1 MGLSELESARTARQ
15 QVLIGQDAQV
25 ALNRAHV
32 LIVGAGGLGCPVLQ
46 QLAAAGIGHI
56 TLIDDDEVALSNI
69 HRQVLFGVD
78 DVGQPKAAVAARRA
92 RKLQPEIHIQAKV
105 ARFSADNA
113 LQLCQDTDLVI
124 DGTDTFDT
132 KYLIADACEA
142 TSTPLVWGTVLGFRG
157 DVALWHSGTDTPDGR
172 GCGLRDLFPATPTAA
187 PNADALPDCASAGVL
202 GATTSVIGGLM
213 ATAAIGWFTGIDTT
227 VGQVSSYTAYPASLR
242 SFRVSADPG
251 RALCTS
257 LEAHAELD
265 SAASVAASAGVAAE
279 CFLDIRDPSA
289 LLYSSLPA
297 NLRQRALPFH
307 KIAAGTAG
315 DEMVRA
321 ALSSLDAP
329 AGGTVWVIC
338 DSGSRSA
345 GFALRYGELAAGL
358 GLRLRSYPGGAERLR
373 RELG

>member
-92 RKLQPEIHIQAKV
+92 RELQPEIHIEAKV

-113 LQLCQDTDLVI
+113 LHLCQDTDLII

-157 DVALWHSGTDTPDGR
+157 DVALWHSGADTPDGR
-172 GCGLRDLFPATPTAA
+172 GCGLRDLFPAV
-187 PNADALPDCASAGVL
+187 PNTDALPDCASAGVL
-202 GATTSVIGGLM
+202 GATTSVVGGLM

-257 LEAHAELD
+257 LEAHAELN
-265 SAASVAASAGVAAE
+265 SNASVAASAGAAAE

-297 NLRQRALPFH
+297 NLHQHALPFH
-307 KIAAGTAG
+307 TIAAGTTG
-315 DEMVRA
+315 DEMVRE
-321 ALSSLDAP
+321 ALGSLDAP

-345 GFALRYGELAAGL
+345 GFALRYGELAAVL